1 MSSGGGA
8 WPTSAERLNGRP
20 LRVPALVASAE
31 AAFDSRRASASASAG
46 SASAVG
52 GRSSPSGESPGARQ
66 AMPPSASGGPPNPLL
81 IALSAAVNSVGMN
94 HTLLDCVRATSGS
107 ICRYW

>member
-52 GRSSPSGESPGARQ
+52 GRSSPSGESPGARHV
-66 AMPPSASGGPPNPLL
+66 MPSVSGAPPKPLL